1 MPPFVAEVD
10 LDAVR
15 SNVAELRRRA
25 GSAAVMAVVKADG
38 YGHGMVPSARAAVEA
53 GASWLGVAFIDEALA
68 LRAAGVDVPILA
80 WLLDQHADMTG
91 AVATAVALSVGAGWV
106 LGAVRGPASDVRCT
120 AAR

>member
-10 LDAVR
+10 LDAIR

-38 YGHGMVPSARAAVEA
+38 YGHGMVPSARTAVEA

-80 WLLDQHADMTG
+80 WLLDQHADMAG
-91 AVATAVALSVGAGWV
+91 AVAPDVGLSLGAAWG
-106 LGAVRGPASDVRCT
+106 LGAVGGDGRGRGPH
-120 AAR
+120 ARR